1 MGKRLDYVAEA
12 LEALRGAGDGRN
24 FATDAPQ
31 IASVHAILALVEQ
44 QRIANL
50 IALANME
57 LATVS
62 TEALKCLARVD
73 NDGLL
78 ASEIH
83 GLQPDIAAALGLGV
97 GDE

>member
-1 MGKRLDYVAEA
+1 MGWHHLVCAEQQDSLNQEGHLLA
-12 LEALRGAGDGRN
+12 AQVR
-24 FATDAPQ
+24 ATL
-31 IASVHAILALVEQ
+31 SLVEQ

-62 TEALKCLARVD
+62 TEALKRLAYVD

-83 GLQPDIAAALGLGV
+83 GPQPDIAAALGLGV